1 MAYNSHPSIG
11 DKKLKK
17 AKKQLNRLF
26 REQEKLFDR
35 ILNAEWHR
43 STLQK
48 EYNETPKGKAEL
60 LANNDIPGYAEA
72 MLTSDAR
79 AQFVR
84 TKKEYLS
91 GKKSTGENVL
101 LSGSMDDL
109 TAQRI
114 RQGKDAVVKTTVR
127 TGAPERNGENLRI
140 VENSVEI
147 ADRQGRVDMDFYE
160 NMVRFE
166 FREGS
171 ENTRY
176 NVLLDSIGDNDCVG
190 STEADATLLSDLEKH
205 PEAMNELR
213 RRNVILW
220 EE

>member
-1 MAYNSHPSIG
+1 M
-11 DKKLKK
+11 
-17 AKKQLNRLF
+17 F
-26 REQEKLFDR
+26 REQEKLFDK

-60 LANNDIPGYAEA
+60 LANNDIPRYAEA
-72 MLTSDAR
+72 MLASDAR

-91 GKKSTGENVL
+91 GKKATGENVL

-147 ADRQGRVDMDFYE
+147 ADRRGRVDIGFYE
-160 NMVRFE
+160 NMVGFE

-190 STEADATLLSDLEKH
+190 STEADATLLSDLKKH
-205 PEAMNELR
+205 PEAMDELR